1 VQVFRRRQRQ
11 TLRAFRWPA
20 SEKRQGK
27 KSREV
32 ARRSGSERYGD
43 LMLAPTSVARAPL
56 MGGNVHVCQDSTW
69 DLGGDAECIS
79 ERWTASG
86 REAAIRIAERFHN
99 FCVSVRLLHRGFNVR
114 GMCNFK

>member
-1 VQVFRRRQRQ
+1 MPSVCLQLCRFSDAGNDRRSAHSGGRRLKSAKG
-11 TLRAFRWPA
+11 T
-20 SEKRQGK
+20 

-32 ARRSGSERYGD
+32 ARRSGSERYED

-56 MGGNVHVCQDSTW
+56 MRSNVHVAQDSTW
-69 DLGGDAECIS
+69 HLGGDAECIS

-99 FCVSVRLLHRGFNVR
+99 FCVSV
-114 GMCNFK
+114 

>member
-20 SEKRQGK
+20 SEKRQGT

-43 LMLAPTSVARAPL
+43 LMLSPTSVARAPL
-56 MGGNVHVCQDSTW
+56 MGGNVHVCHM
-69 DLGGDAECIS
+69 GF
-79 ERWTASG
+79 G
-86 REAAIRIAERFHN
+86 RGRGVHQRAMDGIGSRGAIRIAERFHN
-99 FCVSVRLLHRGFNVR
+99 FCVSVRLLHKRGFNVR